1 MNLTFYIDTN
11 DWWIGYYRGDR
22 HHYVC
27 PNTNGR
33 HPLEETRYMNEVE
46 RIVKI
51 CDELALPPDQW
62 VLNGSAVLAL
72 RGIDRGRPMG
82 DMDVFCSTEA
92 WFDVYHSMIV
102 GIAMSAARG
111 SGTLGNWELILP
123 DGDNHVERCDPP
135 FLRRSMYGLEVDL
148 YFQWR
153 RREAGP
159 DDYDPRRYIES
170 AEYIYP
176 SGDIDG
182 EDFNSIP
189 CVPLGF
195 IIGWKMGMGRVKDLR
210 DVAVIKEYLGQ
221 GD

>member
-1 MNLTFYIDTN
+1 
-11 DWWIGYYRGDR
+11 
-22 HHYVC
+22 
-27 PNTNGR
+27 
-33 HPLEETRYMNEVE
+33 MNEVK

-51 CDELALPPDQW
+51 CRELALPSDQW

-72 RGIDRGRPMG
+72 HGIDRGRPMG

-92 WFDVYHSMIV
+92 WFETYHSMIV
-102 GIAMSAARG
+102 GIAMSASRG
-111 SGTLGNWELILP
+111 SGTPSTWQIVLP
-123 DGDNHVERCDPP
+123 DGDNHEERCDPP

-159 DDYDPRRYIES
+159 DDYDPRRYIEA
-170 AEYIYP
+170 AEDIYP
-176 SGDIDG
+176 HGQDG
-182 EDFNSIP
+182 GELYGPVP
-189 CVPLGF
+189 CVPLPF

-210 DVAVIKEYLGQ
+210 DVALIKEYLGQ